1 MQEVTGNFRLI
12 LNDDESV
19 LLLNLGEGQSTTE
32 GEIRQWLQKRY
43 CEKCTLIVGS
53 FSNSEIGMVVSL
65 PE

>member
-1 MQEVTGNFRLI
+1 MQKLSGTFKLI

-19 LLLNLGEGQSTTE
+19 LLLNLGDGQSTTG
-32 GEIRQWLQKRY
+32 GEIRTWLQKRY